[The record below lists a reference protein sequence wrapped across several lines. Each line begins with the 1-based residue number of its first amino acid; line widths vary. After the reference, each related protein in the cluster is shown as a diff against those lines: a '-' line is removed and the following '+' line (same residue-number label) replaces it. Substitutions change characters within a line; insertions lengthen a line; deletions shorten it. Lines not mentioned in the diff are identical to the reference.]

1 MKFMQNLYQET
12 EAIIVRIL
20 NCYTNLQRSKHEY
33 CPGVSLYPSEIHAI
47 ECIATIKKINLTEL
61 ANQLGLTKGAT
72 SKLVAKLEKE
82 GLLRRYRYV
91 DNQKEIYFHL
101 TDTGIQAYNGHKLY
115 HADMAQ
121 RTDASGGGG
130 YEAESHHRG
139 ICPVG
144 YPRSKIQEPKI
155 PHIVIAVEEV
165 DLRRVLIGI
174 ERVDYRKRSKHHGL
188 HRKSALEERGCDRM
202 ILICHHGKGRED
214 IQVDPDAGRIYHG
227 LDAPFASGDECLE
240 EIRDIHDQGKNRRYQ
255 Q

>member
-1 MKFMQNLYQET
+1 MQNLYQET

-115 HADMAQ
+115 NADMA
-121 RTDASGGGG
+121 
-130 YEAESHHRG
+130 
-139 ICPVG
+139 
-144 YPRSKIQEPKI
+144 
-155 PHIVIAVEEV
+155 
-165 DLRRVLIGI
+165 RVK
-174 ERVDYRKRSKHHGL
+174 EDYCSN
-188 HRKSALEERGCDRM
+188 
-202 ILICHHGKGRED
+202 
-214 IQVDPDAGRIYHG
+214 VPDEI
-227 LDAPFASGDECLE
+227 GDEIVRFLNIYLE
-240 EIRDIHDQGKNRRYQ
+240 QMQKLS
-255 Q
+255 